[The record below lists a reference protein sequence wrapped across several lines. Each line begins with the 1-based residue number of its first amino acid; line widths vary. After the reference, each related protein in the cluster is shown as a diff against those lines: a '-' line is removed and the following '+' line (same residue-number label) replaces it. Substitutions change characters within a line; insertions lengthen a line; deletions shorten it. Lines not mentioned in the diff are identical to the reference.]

1 MPCDP
6 KFKLR
11 SVRVNLS
18 SLGSVE
24 SAIVL
29 CHALTGLMV
38 LAGKYIV

>member
-11 SVRVNLS
+11 SACVILS

-24 SAIVL
+24 SAIVP

-38 LAGKYIV
+38 LAGIYIV